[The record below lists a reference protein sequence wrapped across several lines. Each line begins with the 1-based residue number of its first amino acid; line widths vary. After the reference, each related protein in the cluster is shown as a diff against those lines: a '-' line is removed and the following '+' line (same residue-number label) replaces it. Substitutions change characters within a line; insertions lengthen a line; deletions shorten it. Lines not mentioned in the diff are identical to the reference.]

1 MPADWT
7 HHVHAQDE
15 VHEVMQAL
23 EELAVSYDS
32 KDREIESIVSEKA
45 LLMEEMEE
53 LQVTTPPL
61 FVCM

>member
-1 MPADWT
+1 
-7 HHVHAQDE
+7 
-15 VHEVMQAL
+15 MQAL

-32 KDREIESIVSEKA
+32 KDREIESIVSEKT

-61 FVCM
+61 SVCM